1 MDSEL
6 VQYILKNR
14 QVNNQGNNKGNK
26 LLSRE
31 EIQEKVKDSVI
42 NIYREFLEFENN
54 KTNIYETLEKLNNYK
69 CVKKI
74 IDLNKGDYI
83 RFLNTKHFYDIKL
96 NIGGFIENIENNL
109 LSIINNN
116 KYYKIKFNNNSIYK
130 KLTEEDLVKLE
141 IIDILEK
148 N

>member
-14 QVNNQGNNKGNK
+14 QENK
-26 LLSRE
+26 LFSKK
-31 EIQEKVKDSVI
+31 EIQEEIKISVVDV
-42 NIYREFLEFENN
+42 YRDFIDFEVN
-54 KTNIYETLEKLNNYK
+54 KTNIYETLEKLEDYK
-69 CVKKI
+69 YIKNIKEL
-74 IDLNKGDYI
+74 DKGDYI

-96 NIGGFIENIENNL
+96 NLGGFIENIEKNL
-109 LSIINNN
+109 ISIVNKN
-116 KYYKIKFNNNSIYK
+116 KYYKIKFKNNTIFK
-130 KLTEEDLVKLE
+130 KFTEEDLVKLE

>member
-1 MDSEL
+1 M
-6 VQYILKNR
+6 
-14 QVNNQGNNKGNK
+14 
-26 LLSRE
+26 
-31 EIQEKVKDSVI
+31 
-42 NIYREFLEFENN
+42 
-54 KTNIYETLEKLNNYK
+54 
-69 CVKKI
+69 
-74 IDLNKGDYI
+74 NKGDYI

>member
-6 VQYILKNR
+6 VQYILKKR
-14 QVNNQGNNKGNK
+14 NKQRNKQGNK

-31 EIQEKVKDSVI
+31 EIQEEIKESVI
-42 NIYREFLEFENN
+42 NVYREFLEFENN
-54 KTNIYETLEKLNNYK
+54 KTNIYETLEKLNNYTF
-69 CVKKI
+69 VKNI
-74 IDLNKGDYI
+74 IDLEKGDYI

-96 NIGGFIENIENNL
+96 NVGGFIENIDKNL

-116 KYYKIKFNNNSIYK
+116 KYYKIKFNNNTIYK
-130 KLTEEDLVKLE
+130 KLKEEDLVKLE

>member
-14 QVNNQGNNKGNK
+14 KGNQGNK
-26 LLSRE
+26 LLSRG
-31 EIQEKVKDSVI
+31 EIQEEVKESVI
-42 NIYREFLEFENN
+42 DVYREYIEFENN

-69 CVKKI
+69 FVKRVV
-74 IDLNKGDYI
+74 DLEKGDYV

-96 NIGGFIENIENNL
+96 NVGGFIENIDNNL

-116 KYYKIKFNNNSIYK
+116 KYYKIKFNNNTIYK
-130 KLTEEDLVKLE
+130 KFTEEDLVKLE

>member
-14 QVNNQGNNKGNK
+14 QENK
-26 LLSRE
+26 LFSKK
-31 EIQEKVKDSVI
+31 EIQEEIKISVVDV
-42 NIYREFLEFENN
+42 YRDFIEFEVN
-54 KTNIYETLEKLNNYK
+54 KTNIYETLEKLEDYK
-69 CVKKI
+69 YIKSIKEL
-74 IDLNKGDYI
+74 DKGDYI

-96 NIGGFIENIENNL
+96 NLGGFIENIEKNL
-109 LSIINNN
+109 ISIVNKN
-116 KYYKIKFNNNSIYK
+116 KYYKIKFKNNTIFK
-130 KLTEEDLVKLE
+130 KFTEEDLVKLE